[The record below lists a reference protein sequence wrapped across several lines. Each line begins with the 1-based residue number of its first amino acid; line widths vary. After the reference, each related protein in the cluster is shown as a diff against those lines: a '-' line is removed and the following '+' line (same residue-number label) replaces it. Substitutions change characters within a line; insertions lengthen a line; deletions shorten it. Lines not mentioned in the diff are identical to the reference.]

1 MSEVGDERDRRD
13 RPGLGR
19 TGAAVLSAAL
29 ITARIAMQRRAEL
42 ADKARRE
49 GELRRQQVARQLS
62 DAAGTTVLD
71 AGVADE
77 RGQICLDGEDPARL
91 AGMGF
96 ASSTHDAVARAAERA
111 AKRPGA
117 PRSSPRRTPKV
128 HRGDER
134 AGNTPRER
142 QLPYRFLIGCG

>member
-96 ASSTHDAVARAAERA
+96 ASSTHDAVARAAARGA
-111 AKRPGA
+111 HRRSIAVTNGPG
-117 PRSSPRRTPKV
+117 TPPASV
-128 HRGDER
+128 S
-134 AGNTPRER
+134 
-142 QLPYRFLIGCG
+142 FLTGS